1 MLHLSDP
8 TNHEYAV
15 VVGRSIHWLIA
26 SSPCEDSE
34 VLHLKI
40 PKMCPLPVE
49 KGIVAKPLSYTT
61 CMRNFQVAAY
71 PTAPVYLDVR

>member
-15 VVGRSIHWLIA
+15 VVGQYIHWLIA

-34 VLHLKI
+34 MLRLKI

-49 KGIVAKPLSYTT
+49 KRIVAKPLSYTT
-61 CMRNFQVAAY
+61 CMRNFQVKH
-71 PTAPVYLDVR
+71 TVVEQ